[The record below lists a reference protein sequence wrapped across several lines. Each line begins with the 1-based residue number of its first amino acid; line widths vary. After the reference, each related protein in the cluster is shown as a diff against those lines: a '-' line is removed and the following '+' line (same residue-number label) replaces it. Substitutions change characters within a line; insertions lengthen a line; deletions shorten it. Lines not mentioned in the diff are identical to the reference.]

1 MLVTVGITYSLAE
14 WTGTFG
20 PRELVDD
27 AGEGEVEGQE
37 RRRMSG
43 CSQNIKKKC
52 KITPNKMPATD
63 KEAYLVVAEV
73 QTSGESV
80 GILLS
85 CFVCFCFSQLHS
97 SIHFPAQTLCS
108 CVEGAPGFL
117 SLHFPT

>member
-1 MLVTVGITYSLAE
+1 MTRGR
-14 WTGTFG
+14 GRG
-20 PRELVDD
+20 RDRK
-27 AGEGEVEGQE
+27 GEGCLDAHKT
-37 RRRMSG
+37 S
-43 CSQNIKKKC
+43 KKC

-97 SIHFPAQTLCS
+97 SIHFPTQTLCS